1 MSLVQA
7 HLMAHLQYASQTP
20 GAPAAILGPAVVQA
34 AQMSGSYQP
43 YHSSSN
49 AKRAFPNSDA
59 AENPYYHLGWQIAP
73 SSELQ
78 TLRVSQGGQG
88 LNASEYAREL
98 VLNQDVWAV
107 VLINPNA
114 TVLATE
120 AAQQGLSTYDRRG
133 AISFFYE

>member
-1 MSLVQA
+1 MS
-7 HLMAHLQYASQTP
+7 
-20 GAPAAILGPAVVQA
+20 
-34 AQMSGSYQP
+34 AQLKIG
-43 YHSSSN
+43 
-49 AKRAFPNSDA
+49 FCLSDA
-59 AENPYYHLGWQIAP
+59 EQNPYYHLGWQIAP

-78 TLRVSQGGQG
+78 TLRVTQGGQG
-88 LNASEYAREL
+88 LNASDYARGL

-120 AAQQGLSTYDRRG
+120 AAQQGIASYDNRG